1 MTNVTPLRRKLTPSE
16 ERSLR
21 AWEKAKSGEGM
32 SLSEASATL
41 ESIGYN
47 QDWSF
52 EQLIEA
58 VEAVPEVAIDQI
70 VTALDIA
77 AGAHF
82 AEAEALD
89 SYKIQRRGEA

>member
-70 VTALDIA
+70 VTALA
-77 AGAHF
+77 MPG
-82 AEAEALD
+82 
-89 SYKIQRRGEA
+89 RGFF